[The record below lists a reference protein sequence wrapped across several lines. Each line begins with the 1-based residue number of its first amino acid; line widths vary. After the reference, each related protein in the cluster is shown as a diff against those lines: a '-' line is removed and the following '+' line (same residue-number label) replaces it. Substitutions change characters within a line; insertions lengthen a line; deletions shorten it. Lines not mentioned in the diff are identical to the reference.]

1 MWLGWWVVTVETWGI
16 LLSLPLKSCA
26 HTVMEEYSRRN
37 FFEHPSI
44 SAVIAR
50 HLASNHTKPDAT
62 PEDRFRKFEEWF
74 EKLSQKVDGLESRL
88 NNLDPKNVITPPRK
102 ARGGGRN
109 KGKDKD
115 QEDPHED

>member
-1 MWLGWWVVTVETWGI
+1 MVRVVGRDSKDLRNPTLTATQVMWATL
-16 LLSLPLKSCA
+16 CA

-62 PEDRFRKFEEWF
+62 PEDRFRKFEE
-74 EKLSQKVDGLESRL
+74 
-88 NNLDPKNVITPPRK
+88 
-102 ARGGGRN
+102 
-109 KGKDKD
+109 
-115 QEDPHED
+115 